1 MRQSGRVELLQE
13 VAYEYGKLVQITGGR
28 DEVLAP
34 QRPVVFDQVV
44 FTFEHGVITVEAQG
58 DDDTV
63 EVRQGLG
70 TAAYRYVLTDEEPL
84 GRFVG
89 RGVQWIWLLR
99 NQQGY
104 QDGFQIEFKS
114 EGEYL
119 ALQMIC
125 EASMLRIAVLR
136 DPGLS
141 VRL

>member
-1 MRQSGRVELLQE
+1 MVDLLQE
-13 VAYEYGKLVQITGGR
+13 IAYEYGKLVQITGGR
-28 DEVLAP
+28 DEVLVP

-44 FTFEHGVITVEAQG
+44 LSFEQGVVTIVAQG

-70 TAAYRYVLTDEEPL
+70 TAVHRYVLTDTEPL
-84 GRFVG
+84 SRFVG
-89 RGVQWIWLLR
+89 HGAQWVWLLR

-114 EGEYL
+114 EGDYL
-119 ALQMIC
+119 AVQLIC
-125 EASMLRIAVLR
+125 EASMLRIAVVR

-141 VRL
+141 VPL